1 MKQEDVVTALREEVR
16 HDRDRVSVLERVASG
31 AASADELADLE
42 TLASSDARLARELEA
57 AKPLGPDTE
66 ARIAARLLE
75 SANAPKKV
83 SDASKATETAKVA
96 PIAKAPSNVVPFQR
110 RAMRRVA
117 QLGAPLAL
125 AAALLLYFTTR
136 GPASPDLGVDLPTY
150 AVAVAGDKE
159 MRGAPDESTRLVVSS
174 ASTSRF
180 ELLARPAQAVESD
193 ARVVAYAF
201 VVRGGDVASLD
212 DVKVDVSKDGAVRIT
227 GAARELEGATA
238 VRIVVGTTPAITK
251 FDHALER
258 ARTGKGDKR
267 VLVLTVPVDRR

>member
-16 HDRDRVSVLERVASG
+16 HDRDRVSALERVASG

-42 TLASSDARLARELEA
+42 TRASSDARLARELEA

-75 SANAPKKV
+75 SAPAKKPSAPP
-83 SDASKATETAKVA
+83 SKAVVKEVAKTT
-96 PIAKAPSNVVPFQR
+96 SNVVPFR
-110 RAMRRVA
+110 RRLG
-117 QLGAPLAL
+117 QLAAPLAV

-136 GPASPDLGVDLPTY
+136 GPASSELGVDLPTY
-150 AVAVAGDKE
+150 AVAAAGEKE
-159 MRGAPDESTRLVVSS
+159 MRSAPDESTRIVVSN
-174 ASTSRF
+174 APAARF
-180 ELLARPAQAVESD
+180 ELVARPAHAIDGD
-193 ARVVAYAF
+193 AKVVAYPF
-201 VVRGGDVASLD
+201 VVRGADVASLD

-227 GAARELEGATA
+227 GASRELQNATA
-238 VRIVVGTTPAITK
+238 VRIVVGTTPAIAK

-267 VLVLTVPVDRR
+267 VLVLTVPVDHR